1 MGLALGRLLGISFE
15 LVRGCFPDQRRQR
28 YGDAEYDWE
37 HRVDTTSATVSWR
50 SRLMGLLNSPYQ
62 PIPEDQFRE
71 MMRALNIDFS
81 RFTFIDIGSGKGRA
95 LMLAS
100 EYGFRRI
107 IGVELLPELDRIAR
121 QNLTRLRERGKNL
134 PVELVCGDAI
144 DFAFPAEPT
153 VVFLFNPLP
162 TSSLARMLQ
171 NIKGNLQ
178 KRPHPL
184 YLAYANAVLEH
195 TIVESQLFSKLA
207 GTREFSLFYN
217 SGFSKSG
224 LPGFESSVG
233 RL

>member
-1 MGLALGRLLGISFE
+1 VGLALGRLLGISFE

-134 PVELVCGDAI
+134 PVELVCGDAT
-144 DFAFPAEPT
+144 DFVFPAEPT

-171 NIKGNLQ
+171 NIKGNL
-178 KRPHPL
+178 
-184 YLAYANAVLEH
+184 
-195 TIVESQLFSKLA
+195 SKTA
-207 GTREFSLFYN
+207 ASFV
-217 SGFSKSG
+217 SG
-224 LPGFESSVG
+224 LRQCSVG
-233 RL
+233 AHDCRITAFFKARGHERIFFVLQFRVFQIRAAWL